1 MEKRKLK
8 DDIKKEIIEL
18 YNNGTSQTK
27 IVEYLKEKYNIDI
40 SQQAIS
46 NMIKNYKDKSIVIKD
61 NIIEIDNKIIENKIY
76 QVLKELLEKL
86 PIFLS
91 QKNYSDILKSIL
103 NAYIELRKLE
113 SEPIVNNNLVG
124 VKIEF
129 IKDNNN
135 NEPNND

>member
-91 QKNYSDILKSIL
+91 QKNYGDILKSIL